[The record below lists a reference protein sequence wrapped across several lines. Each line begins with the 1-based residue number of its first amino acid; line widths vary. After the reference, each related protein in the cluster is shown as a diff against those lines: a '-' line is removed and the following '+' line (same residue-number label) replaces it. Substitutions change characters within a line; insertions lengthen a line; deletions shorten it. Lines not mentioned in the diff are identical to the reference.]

1 MAKDWGKVFLSENCN
16 VAIPSSR
23 NILYYILDMSSVL
36 LIAFPL
42 YSRQGFQKLCPYSR
56 QVFLKFHPLC
66 NNTTLT

>member
-36 LIAFPL
+36 PPVQQAGLPKIM
-42 YSRQGFQKLCPYSR
+42 SIQQGGIPKISSI
-56 QVFLKFHPLC
+56 V
-66 NNTTLT
+66 